1 MFIDR
6 DRGRFYFIFK
16 TLFRFKTC
24 PRKGKV
30 VRVDKIYT
38 KFLREEF
45 LCNFDF
51 PCFITKKRGVHI
63 RKIVVDRI
71 LPCRIPRIRIKGGG
85 LLFTE

>member
-38 KFLREEF
+38 IRAAKYSLRDEI
-45 LCNFDF
+45 
-51 PCFITKKRGVHI
+51 PPRGI
-63 RKIVVDRI
+63 FMQFRFS
-71 LPCRIPRIRIKGGG
+71 
-85 LLFTE
+85 LLYYEKERRAYP